1 MFGHGW
7 QKAEATVVAKEER
20 PKLEG
25 RVQEY
30 NYLIDVQPPTGP
42 AIRTKIHYS
51 LHAPEGGFADPAVG
65 DSFGVLCKE
74 GSDKVKWDLDDPRV
88 GMAEEKR
95 ARDARAAEFA
105 AAEAAAPGTPPPPS
119 AVAGPEVRTVIVGD
133 AAGSSSVEDRL
144 AKLEKLKRSGL
155 LDDAAF
161 RSAREALEGR
171 R

>member
-7 QKAEATVVAKEER
+7 EKAEATVVAKEER

-30 NYLIDVQPPTGP
+30 NYLIDVQPPTGR

-65 DSFGVLCKE
+65 DSFGVLYHARGE
-74 GSDKVKWDLDDPRV
+74 KVKWDLDDPRV
-88 GMAEEKR
+88 GMAAEKR
-95 ARDARAAEFA
+95 AKDQRAAEFA
-105 AAEAAAPGTPPPPS
+105 AAEAAPAGTPPPPS
-119 AVAGPEVRTVIVGD
+119 AEP
-133 AAGSSSVEDRL
+133 
-144 AKLEKLKRSGL
+144 
-155 LDDAAF
+155 
-161 RSAREALEGR
+161 AREGR